1 MALEKFE
8 IKKERK
14 KGVLERRGVPA
25 EKRHV
30 ALIRARCSL
39 AISCSSSFTQSF
51 NSSPRLKGVYGKP
64 HIRRKVVS
72 IAKV

>member
-1 MALEKFE
+1 MPLEKFE
-8 IKKERK
+8 RKKERVEERK

-39 AISCSSSFTQSF
+39 AISCLSSFTPNF
-51 NSSPRLKGVYGKP
+51 D
-64 HIRRKVVS
+64 
-72 IAKV
+72 